1 MIRVALD
8 VRAIEPSTRP
18 DIVLDVQRET
28 GIDTYWIWLN
38 HDTLGRPRILRRGWQ
53 RADDTPPDAA

>member
-18 DIVLDVQRET
+18 DIVLDVQRAE

-38 HDTLGRPRILRRGWQ
+38 ADKLGRPRILRRGW
-53 RADDTPPDAA
+53 RRGGDSPTEAA